1 MMRLGHL
8 FSKEDAED
16 ECMKRDI
23 CVRTWLVVPHTIINH
38 NK

>member
-23 CVRTWLVVPHTIINH
+23 CVRTWLVVPHINTT